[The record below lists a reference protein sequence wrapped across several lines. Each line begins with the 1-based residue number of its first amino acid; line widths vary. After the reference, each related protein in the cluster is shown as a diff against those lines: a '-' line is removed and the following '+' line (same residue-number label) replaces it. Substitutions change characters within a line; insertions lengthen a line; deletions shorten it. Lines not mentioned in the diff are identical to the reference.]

1 MSSPTNLPAD
11 FKSNIQ
17 QLLGT
22 EESESLFDAIEEQ
35 SPRTSI
41 RINSHK
47 TNIVPFSGEKIP
59 WSQNGYFLTER
70 PSFTLDPTFHSGAYY
85 VQESSSIFLEHILQT
100 ISPEKGL
107 YLDLCAAP
115 GGKSTLLSSYLGQD
129 GLLISNEVIKARASI
144 LKENII
150 KWGLGN
156 TVVTNNDP
164 AHFEVLEGAFDL
176 VLIDAPCS
184 GEGMFR
190 KDPQARNEWSIDN
203 VQICAARQ
211 ERILDH
217 AGALVRA
224 GGYLIYSTCT
234 FNRRENEDNLKF
246 LTEEFS
252 YEPVRIPLQ
261 KDWGIVESEE
271 VIDDRIFYGYRFYP
285 HKVAGEG
292 FFITVLKRPDS
303 SFHQNPRKTKDFKH
317 PYVQRANDT
326 HVIREV
332 TGIGEEWFLFTLQE
346 SYFAMRSEFK
356 DHFEWIVPYLNIRY
370 FGIELGKVNKGQ
382 LIPSHEFALS
392 ILSKSLFVTYELT
405 KEEALSYLRK
415 EDMTLDIIEEGWV
428 LVTYEDLPLGWIK
441 NIGKRINN
449 YYPKDWRIR
458 MK

>member
-1 MSSPTNLPAD
+1 MSPSYNLPAE

-17 QLLGT
+17 KLLGK
-22 EESESLFDAIEEQ
+22 EEGEELFEAIEEQ
-35 SPRTSI
+35 APRTSI
-41 RINSHK
+41 RLNPHK
-47 TNIVPFSGEKIP
+47 ITSASFSGEKIP
-59 WSQNGYFLTER
+59 WSQNGYFLSER

-85 VQESSSIFLEHILQT
+85 VQESSSIFIEHILQT
-100 ISPEKGL
+100 TDAPKGL

-115 GGKSTLLSSYLGQD
+115 GGKSTLLSSYLGHE

-217 AGALVRA
+217 AGALIRA

-234 FNRRENEDNLKF
+234 FNRQENEDNLRF
-246 LTEEFS
+246 LTNEFS

-261 KDWGIVESEE
+261 EDWGIVESEE
-271 VIDDRIFYGYRFYP
+271 IIEDRTFYGYRFYP

-292 FFITVLKRPDS
+292 FFITVLKRPES
-303 SFHQNPRKTKDFKH
+303 SFFQNPKKTKDFKH

-326 HVIREV
+326 LVIREV
-332 TGIGEEWFLFTLQE
+332 TGIGEEWFLYTLQD
-346 SYFAMRSEFK
+346 SYFALQSEYRES
-356 DHFEWIVPYLNIRY
+356 FEWIVPYLNIRY
-370 FGIELGKVNKGQ
+370 FGIELGKLNKGQ
-382 LIPSHEFALS
+382 LIPSHEYALS
-392 ILSKSLFVTYELT
+392 TLSKSLFQTYALT
-405 KEEALSYLRK
+405 KVEALSYLRK
-415 EDMTLDIIEEGWV
+415 EEMVLDMEEEGWV
-428 LVTYEDLPLGWIK
+428 MVTYEGLPLGWIK
-441 NIGKRINN
+441 NIGNRINN

>member
-1 MSSPTNLPAD
+1 MSPSYKLPAD

-17 QLLGT
+17 KLLGE
-22 EESESLFDAIEEQ
+22 EESIEFFEAIEGQ
-35 SPRTSI
+35 APRTSI

-47 TNIVPFSGEKIP
+47 INAAPFEGEQIP
-59 WSQNGYFLTER
+59 WSRSGYFLSER
-70 PSFTLDPTFHSGAYY
+70 PSFTLDPSFHGGAYY
-85 VQESSSIFLEHILQT
+85 VQESSSIFIEHILHT
-100 ISPEKGL
+100 TGAPRGL

-115 GGKSTLLSSYLGQD
+115 GGKSTLLSSYLGQE
-129 GLLISNEVIKARASI
+129 GLLVSNEVIKARASI
-144 LKENII
+144 LKENMI

-164 AHFEVLEGAFDL
+164 AHFETLEGAFDL

-217 AGALVRA
+217 AGALVKG

-234 FNRRENEDNLKF
+234 FNRQENEDNLRF
-246 LTEEFS
+246 LNNEFS
-252 YEPVRIPLQ
+252 FEPIRIPL
-261 KDWGIVESEE
+261 KDDWGIVESKE
-271 VIDDRIFYGYRFYP
+271 VIDGQEFYSYRFYP

-303 SFHQNPRKTKDFKH
+303 SFIQNPKKTKDFKH
-317 PYVQRANDT
+317 PYVQRASDV
-326 HVIREV
+326 HKIKEV
-332 TGIGEEWFLFTLQE
+332 TGMGEEWFFYTLQD
-346 SYFAMRSEFK
+346 SYFAMNIEYR
-356 DHFEWIVPYLNIRY
+356 DYFEWIIPNLNIRY
-370 FGIELGKVNKGQ
+370 FGIELGKLNKGQ
-382 LIPSHEFALS
+382 LIPSHEFAVS
-392 ILSKSLFVTYELT
+392 TVSKSLFNAYALN

-415 EDMTLDIIEEGWV
+415 EEMFLDIDEEGWV
-428 LVTYEDLPLGWIK
+428 LVTYDDLPLGWIK
-441 NIGKRINN
+441 NIGNRMNN